1 MMKKASVFLI
11 YGIMTVILS
20 SLLIAS
26 PSTNRSD
33 TSEIEDP
40 PEDRRGNNPNYSITR
55 NALDKI
61 DDSKV
66 WSDATTI
73 AKQSPFGHSVSAET
87 NVESVISIYLRGRYT
102 VSATLN
108 HDWVHPA
115 RYLYKYAYRGDHDGE
130 NPHVPRDTIEYCL
143 ADGNASAKDVRTRS
157 VRWST
162 SVYIPW

>member
-1 MMKKASVFLI
+1 MI
-11 YGIMTVILS
+11 VILS

-66 WSDATTI
+66 WSDATTT
-73 AKQSPFGHSVSAET
+73 AAQSPFGHSVSTET

-108 HDWVHPA
+108 HDWVHPDRQWDGSSGQWT